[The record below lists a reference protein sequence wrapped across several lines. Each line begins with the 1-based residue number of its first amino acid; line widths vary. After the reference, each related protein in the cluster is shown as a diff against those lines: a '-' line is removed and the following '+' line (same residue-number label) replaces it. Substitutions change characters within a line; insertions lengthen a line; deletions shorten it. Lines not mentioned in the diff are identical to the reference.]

1 MIIDSH
7 QHIWDPNQAEYSW
20 LTSDLAPINR
30 TILFPEFAAKMKTC
44 GIDYTVIVQSADN
57 LEDTELML
65 QAAKHF
71 PQVIGIVAYVP
82 LEDPARTHELLS
94 EFHKNP
100 IIVGIRN
107 LIHTYPNP
115 LWLKNENVNKGLDLL
130 EEFGMTFDVVS
141 VNSDHLGLL
150 PFLSERHPRLKMVID
165 HLSKPPIDE
174 GIKSERGRLWISQM
188 ADAAS
193 NPNVYAKVSGLY
205 SGASDTGAITDA
217 VRPFV
222 IEALEIFGSD
232 RLMYGGDWPIS
243 VLSGDYEKVFDYLSD
258 IISELSERDQAN
270 IFSESAKNFYGLRI

>member
-1 MIIDSH
+1 
-7 QHIWDPNQAEYSW
+7 
-20 LTSDLAPINR
+20 
-30 TILFPEFAAKMKTC
+30 
-44 GIDYTVIVQSADN
+44 
-57 LEDTELML
+57 
-65 QAAKHF
+65 
-71 PQVIGIVAYVP
+71 
-82 LEDPARTHELLS
+82 
-94 EFHKNP
+94 
-100 IIVGIRN
+100 
-107 LIHTYPNP
+107 
-115 LWLKNENVNKGLDLL
+115 
-130 EEFGMTFDVVS
+130 
-141 VNSDHLGLL
+141 
-150 PFLSERHPRLKMVID
+150 
-165 HLSKPPIDE
+165 
-174 GIKSERGRLWISQM
+174 M